1 MKQISS
7 FNQLY
12 LQKTTVSFSNLDLP
26 TQALTHDSMGADGQM
41 FERMEF
47 LGDGCLEMAIAH
59 LLVIHTEFSEGQ
71 MSQLRSRLTSRES
84 LSGILKSWHAE
95 PWLRIGKA
103 MDIKHLP
110 NTVYADF
117 FESLLGALF
126 LDQGFEAT
134 HKVVEHIF
142 LPKILVAKDSKQDFA
157 SPKTQLQNWTMARK
171 LPLPNYKTIEKKGPP
186 HAPIYKVEVLVNE
199 QSFIASSTTVKKAE
213 FLVAEKAIA
222 SLAGK

>member
-1 MKQISS
+1 MKEISS

-12 LQKTTVSFSNLDLP
+12 LEKTTVSFSNLDLP

-71 MSQLRSRLTSRES
+71 MSQLRSRLTSRVS
-84 LSGILKSWHAE
+84 LSTIIKSWKIE
-95 PWLRIGKA
+95 PWARIGKA
-103 MDIKHLP
+103 MDIDNLP

-126 LDQGFEAT
+126 LDQGFDAI
-134 HKVVEHIF
+134 HRVVEHVF
-142 LPKILVAKDSKQDFA
+142 LPTILIAKDSKEDFA

-171 LPLPNYKTIEKKGPP
+171 LPLPSYTTLQKKGPP
-186 HAPIYKVEVLVNE
+186 HAPIYKIEVQVNE
-199 QSFIASSTTVKKAE
+199 QSFTASSTTVRNAE
-213 FLVAEKAIA
+213 FLVAEKAMA
-222 SLAGK
+222 SLVGN